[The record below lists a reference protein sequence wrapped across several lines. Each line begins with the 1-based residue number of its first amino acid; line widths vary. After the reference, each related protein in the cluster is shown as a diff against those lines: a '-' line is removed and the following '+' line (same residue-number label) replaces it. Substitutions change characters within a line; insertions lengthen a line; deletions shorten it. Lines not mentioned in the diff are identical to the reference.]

1 MFYTAVVILNV
12 MFLATM
18 AVLFDYIFVLQALGT
33 Q

>member
-12 MFLATM
+12 MFLASM
-18 AVLFDYIFVLQALGT
+18 AVLFDYVSVLHALGT